1 MTNIFSG
8 KDDEEVEVSSPQKKI
23 SLLPFLR
30 IIRRKAWLIAA
41 ITALV
46 AAAYIY
52 WDKKQNPTTQY
63 EGNFQLLVEPL
74 TFEAKLSEPTTLTDS
89 NGVPNEKLLAVDY
102 PTLIKILTSRDILS
116 DIAEKVRAKYPDFNI
131 NQLTK
136 NLTVER
142 VGETRIDESK
152 IISISYN
159 EEEPELVQLVLQEA
173 AQEYLDYSLE
183 TRIQAIG
190 TGLQF
195 IERQLPE
202 LNQKVTRS
210 RNEIQELQEQYQM
223 VEAQSKGE
231 TLLETVRQIEQ
242 EQLAT
247 QKEIEEQTRIKNN
260 LQSKLNINVDEA
272 IAISA
277 LQENTSYQNLINQL
291 KDKERELAVAS
302 ATFYP
307 GSPQLTQLREEKQE
321 LVDLLDAQTRQ
332 ILATGELSAR
342 ISKFLVANNED
353 SILLGLVQQLV
364 EAENQL
370 QVLQARQQA
379 LSRNASTFEEQLQR
393 FPQVSRKYQELQKEL
408 EIANTTREQLLVQ
421 KDRLQIQASQTQT
434 PWSIVSEP
442 QLATDEFGN
451 PVPTSEDS
459 KMRIIKGLAGGL
471 LIGIVTAIFLERK
484 SNKFYT
490 IDDVND
496 VTAPSPILGEI
507 PFNPNLLKSEDR
519 KTLVKSWF
527 DLPAQYIPSLG
538 EVDEK
543 HYEFLDAFDRLY
555 ANLYLRYRSNSI
567 HSLAICSPAKGDGRS
582 TIALYLARQIAAR
595 GKKVLLVDASSF
607 SYQLPER
614 LVSATQAGENFFVL
628 IASQALLENSVQREK
643 LMSEFRTKYDYVIYD
658 TPPLLD
664 SVTASLLSVD
674 TDGVLLVAAID
685 RTNKSLFTK
694 AFEQIETFKIPLL
707 GIVTNHAGSEILAD
721 RQEMLSIEQ
730 NKFFQSD
737 RENSTLDAETDERSA
752 DKNSTHQ
759 PKSIK
764 PSNKQ

>member
-8 KDDEEVEVSSPQKKI
+8 KDDEEVYSPQKKI

-30 IIRRKAWLIAA
+30 IIRRKAWLIAV

-46 AAAYIY
+46 AAAYTY

-63 EGNFQLLVEPL
+63 GGNFQLLVEPL
-74 TFEAKLSEPTTLTDS
+74 TFEAKLSEPTALTDS
-89 NGVPNEKLLAVDY
+89 RGVPNEKLLAVDY

-116 DIAEKVRAKYPDFNI
+116 DIVEKVQAQYADFNI
-131 NQLTK
+131 NQLSE

-159 EEEPELVQLVLQEA
+159 EEDPELVQLVLQEA

-223 VEAQSKGE
+223 IEAQSKGE
-231 TLLETVRQIEQ
+231 SLSETLRQIEK

-260 LQSKLNINVDEA
+260 LQSKLNISVDEA

-277 LQENTSYQNLINQL
+277 LQENTSYQSLLEQL
-291 KDKERELAVAS
+291 KNKERELAVAS

-307 GSPQLTQLREEKQE
+307 GSPQVVNIQEEKQE
-321 LVDLLDAQTRQ
+321 LLDLLNAQTRQ
-332 ILATGELSAR
+332 VFAQGLSAR
-342 ISKFLVANNED
+342 ISKFLVSNNED
-353 SILLGLVQQLV
+353 SILLGLVEQLV

-370 QVLQARQQA
+370 ERLLARQQA
-379 LSRNASTFEEQLQR
+379 LSRNINSFEEQLQQ
-393 FPQVSRKYQELQKEL
+393 FPEVSRRYQELQKEL
-408 EIANTTREQLLVQ
+408 EIANTTREQLLLQ

-442 QLATDEFGN
+442 QLTTDQFGN
-451 PVPTSEDS
+451 PVPISEDS
-459 KMRIIKGLAGGL
+459 KTRILKGLAGGL
-471 LIGIVTAIFLERK
+471 LLGIVTAILLERR

-490 IDDVND
+490 VDDVTD
-496 VTAPSPILGEI
+496 VTDPSPVLGDI
-507 PFNPNLLKSEDR
+507 PFNPNLLKSGEP

-527 DLPAQYIPSLG
+527 DLPAQYIPNIG
-538 EVDEK
+538 EVDDK

-555 ANLYLRYRSNSI
+555 ANLYLRYRSNSV
-567 HSLAICSPAKGDGRS
+567 HSLAVCSPAKGDGRS

-607 SYQLPER
+607 SYQLPDK

-628 IASQALLENSVQREK
+628 IASQALLENSVQREQ
-643 LMSEFRTKYDYVIYD
+643 LMSEFEAKYDYVIYD

-674 TDGVLLVAAID
+674 TDGILLVAAID
-685 RTNKSLFTK
+685 RTDKSLFTK

-707 GIVTNHAGSEILAD
+707 GVITNNVGSETIEDDKKLS
-721 RQEMLSIEQ
+721 SIEQ
-730 NKFFQSD
+730 NKFFQSNGKD
-737 RENSTLDAETDERSA
+737 STLDAETNYQSE
-752 DKNSTHQ
+752 DKNSANGK